1 MRRTEPPADGTS
13 PGGMLPD
20 TRSWM
25 FSMLAPPQ
33 PKDLIGSK
41 DSAMKEGQIAG
52 VLTPILAQ
60 FGLELEAVEV
70 IPAGKRR
77 LLRVVVDGDGP
88 QGTGPLLDD
97 IAEASKVASAALDK
111 ADVAGTAAYTFEMTS
126 RGVGRPL
133 ELPRHWRRNAGRL
146 VTVRLAVGDT
156 ITGRIVSN
164 TEEGVRLNVDGEDRQ
179 VSFADVDRALIQVE
193 LNRPKVARSEEE
205 EG

>member
-1 MRRTEPPADGTS
+1 
-13 PGGMLPD
+13 ML
-20 TRSWM
+20 T
-25 FSMLAPPQ
+25 PPQ

-41 DSAMKEGQIAG
+41 DSAMKESQIAG
-52 VLTPILAQ
+52 VLTPIFAQ

-88 QGTGPLLDD
+88 EGTGPLLDE
-97 IAEASKVASAALDK
+97 IAEASKAASAALDR
-111 ADVAGTAAYTFEMTS
+111 ADVTGNAAYTLEVTS

-133 ELPRHWRRNAGRL
+133 QLPRHWRRNTGRL
-146 VTVRLAVGDT
+146 VAVRLSEGDT

-164 TEEGVRLNVDGEDRQ
+164 TDDGVRLNVAGEDLH
-179 VSFADVDRALIQVE
+179 VHFADVERALIQVE
-193 LNRPKVARSEEE
+193 LNRPKAARSEDE

>member
-1 MRRTEPPADGTS
+1 
-13 PGGMLPD
+13 MLPD

-25 FSMLAPPQ
+25 FSMSAPPQ

-41 DSAMKEGQIAG
+41 DSAMKESQIAG

-60 FGLELEAVEV
+60 FGLELEAVEI

-88 QGTGPLLDD
+88 EGTGPLLDE
-97 IAEASKVASAALDK
+97 IAEASKAASAALDR
-111 ADVAGTAAYTFEMTS
+111 ADVIGNAAYTLEVTS

-133 ELPRHWRRNAGRL
+133 ELPRHWRRNTGRL
-146 VTVRLAVGDT
+146 VAVRLSEGDT

-164 TEEGVRLNVDGEDRQ
+164 TDDGVRLNAAGEDREIR
-179 VSFADVDRALIQVE
+179 FADVERALVQVE
-193 LNRPKVARSEEE
+193 LNRPKAARSEDE

>member
-1 MRRTEPPADGTS
+1 
-13 PGGMLPD
+13 MLPD

-41 DSAMKEGQIAG
+41 DSAMKESQIAG

-60 FGLELEAVEV
+60 FGLELEAVEI

-88 QGTGPLLDD
+88 EGTGPLLDD
-97 IAEASKVASAALDK
+97 IAEASKAASAALDRV
-111 ADVAGTAAYTFEMTS
+111 DVIGNAAYTLEVTS

-133 ELPRHWRRNAGRL
+133 ELPRHWQRNTGRL
-146 VTVRLAVGDT
+146 VAVRLSEGDT

-164 TEEGVRLNVDGEDRQ
+164 TDDGVRLNVAGEDREIH
-179 VSFADVDRALIQVE
+179 FADVERALVQVE
-193 LNRPKVARSEEE
+193 LNRPKAARSEDE

>member
-1 MRRTEPPADGTS
+1 
-13 PGGMLPD
+13 MLPD

-25 FSMLAPPQ
+25 FSMSAPPQ

-41 DSAMKEGQIAG
+41 DSAMKESQVAG

-60 FGLELEAVEV
+60 FGLELEAVEI

-88 QGTGPLLDD
+88 GGTGPLLDD
-97 IAEASKVASAALDK
+97 LAEASKAASAALDS
-111 ADVAGTAAYTFEMTS
+111 ADVAGNAAYTLEVTS
-126 RGVGRPL
+126 RGVSRPL
-133 ELPRHWRRNAGRL
+133 ELPRHWRRNTGRL
-146 VTVRLAVGDT
+146 VAVRLTEGDT

-164 TEEGVRLNVDGEDRQ
+164 TDDGVRLNVDGEDRQ
-179 VSFADVDRALIQVE
+179 VPFADVDRALVQVE
-193 LNRPKVARSEEE
+193 LNRPKAARSEDE